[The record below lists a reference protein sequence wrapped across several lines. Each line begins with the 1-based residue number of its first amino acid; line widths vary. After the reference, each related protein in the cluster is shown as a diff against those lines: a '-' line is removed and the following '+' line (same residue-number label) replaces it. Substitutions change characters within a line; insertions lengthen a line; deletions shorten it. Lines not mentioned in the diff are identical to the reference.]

1 MLSNRQLEIFIAV
14 YEEGSMTAAA
24 RKIHMTQPAISQT
37 IKEIEYQYNTE
48 MFERYGARLHIT
60 QAGKTLYKYAKRIL
74 NLYKDLDEAIMLHD
88 GVKEIRIGANISAG
102 TAQIMPLLES
112 YKKLHPDIE
121 VKVMV
126 FQAPVL
132 LKAIQENELDLAL
145 IEDQKKNSGYGDLIM
160 EPYYQDRIT
169 VVASN
174 NHAFAGKTTT
184 LKQLVNENFLF
195 RERGAGVRDMFD
207 NILNSKNLSVNIGW
221 QCTSTEAIVDAV
233 EHEIGI
239 AVLPY
244 LLIKKY
250 LDAGQIQEIT
260 LSDVS
265 LSRMLNIVYH
275 KDKVITQPLQDMINL
290 VKASS
295 GITGAVSLPALQ
307 NTH

>member
-14 YEEGSMTAAA
+14 FEEGSMTAAA

-37 IKEIEYQYNTE
+37 IKEIEGEYNTE

-60 QAGKTLYKYAKRIL
+60 QAGKILYKYAKRIL
-74 NLYKDLDEAIMLHD
+74 NLHRDLNEAIMLHE
-88 GVKEIRIGANISAG
+88 GVHEIRLGANISAG
-102 TAQIMPLLES
+102 TAQIMPLIQAFNRI
-112 YKKLHPDIE
+112 HPGIE

-132 LKAIQENELDLAL
+132 LKALQENELDLAL
-145 IEDQKKNSGYGDLIM
+145 IEDQKKNANFGDLIM

-174 NHAFAGKTTT
+174 THPYAGKTCR
-184 LKQLVNENFLF
+184 LKDLSEDTFLF
-195 RERGAGVRDMFD
+195 REKGAGVRDMFD
-207 NILNSKNLSVNIGW
+207 HILNLKNMSVNIGW

-233 EHEIGI
+233 EHQVGI

-244 LLIKKY
+244 LLVKKY
-250 LDAGQIQEIT
+250 LDAGEIQEIT
-260 LSDVS
+260 LEDVS

-275 KDKVITQPLQDMINL
+275 KDKVITQPLQDMIDL
-290 VKASS
+290 IKRC
-295 GITGAVSLPALQ
+295 P
-307 NTH
+307 